1 MLKKLKQMCCQ
12 GDSVEE
18 ISPQQTCGHC
28 YRTHQKPVR
37 RTLSLSA
44 AALRPL

>member
-12 GDSVEE
+12 DDSVEE
-18 ISPQQTCGHC
+18 ISPQQTCRDC
-28 YRTHQKPVR
+28 YQTHQKPVR

-44 AALRPL
+44 AALQPP